1 MSSRTCRN
9 SKGVIFAALLLGTT
23 SIVPL
28 FSLSS
33 VEAKSLSLPKP
44 TTTLAQFGG
53 RIVPSGT
60 QIPVKYGKEKILV
73 TKDETTPITL
83 KVAVNIRN
91 RNRDI
96 LIPEGSEIKGKIQ
109 PAETNSKEGQ
119 RFVAE
124 SIVVNYRGQKRDL
137 PINASSRI
145 ITRTETIEEG
155 TDVSSI
161 LQGAAIGAAAATV
174 LAAVTGDGS
183 IDIEEIL
190 GGAGLGALTGW
201 LIGGEDE
208 AELISINPE
217 DDLTLTLRS
226 DLALR

>member
-1 MSSRTCRN
+1 MYSRACRN
-9 SKGVIFAALLLGTT
+9 SKGVIFAALLLGAT
-23 SIVPL
+23 SIAPL

-33 VEAKSLSLPKP
+33 AEAKPVSLPKP
-44 TTTLAQFGG
+44 TLTIAQF
-53 RIVPSGT
+53 RRVVPSGT
-60 QIPVKYGKEKILV
+60 QIPVTFEKDKILV
-73 TKDETTPITL
+73 AKDETAPVTL

-96 LIPEGSEIKGKIQ
+96 LIPEGSEIKGKLQ
-109 PAETNSKEGQ
+109 PAEANSKEGS

-124 SIVVNYRGQKRDL
+124 KIIINQNGQKREIT
-137 PINASSRI
+137 INASSRI
-145 ITRTETIEEG
+145 VTRTETIDEG

-183 IDIEEIL
+183 IDVEEIL

>member
-1 MSSRTCRN
+1 MYSRACRN
-9 SKGVIFAALLLGTT
+9 SRGVIFAALLLGAT
-23 SIVPL
+23 SIAPL

-33 VEAKSLSLPKP
+33 AEAKLVSLPKP
-44 TTTLAQFGG
+44 TLTIAQF
-53 RIVPSGT
+53 RRVVPSGT
-60 QIPVKYGKEKILV
+60 QIPVTFEKDRILV
-73 TKDETTPITL
+73 AKDETAPVTL
-83 KVAVNIRN
+83 RVAVNIRN

-96 LIPEGSEIKGKIQ
+96 LIPEGSEIKGKLQ
-109 PAETNSKEGQ
+109 PAETNSKEGS

-124 SIVVNYRGQKRDL
+124 KIILNQNGQKREIA
-137 PINASSRI
+137 INASSRI
-145 ITRTETIEEG
+145 VTRTETIDEG
-155 TDVSSI
+155 TDVDSI

-183 IDIEEIL
+183 IDVEEIL

-208 AELISINPE
+208 TELISINPE

>member
-9 SKGVIFAALLLGTT
+9 SQGVIFAALLLSAT

-33 VEAKSLSLPKP
+33 AEAKPLSLPRS
-44 TTTLAQFGG
+44 TYTIAQF
-53 RIVPSGT
+53 RRVVPNGT
-60 QIPVKYGKEKILV
+60 QIPVTYEKDKILLA
-73 TKDETTPITL
+73 KDETVPVTL
-83 KVAVNIRN
+83 RVAVNIRN

-96 LIPEGSEIKGKIQ
+96 LIPEGSEIRGKLQ
-109 PAETNSKEGQ
+109 PAETNSKEGS

-124 SIVVNYRGQKRDL
+124 KMVISQNGQKREIS
-137 PINASSRI
+137 INASSRI
-145 ITRTETIEEG
+145 ITRTETIDEG

-174 LAAVTGDGS
+174 LAAVTGDSS
-183 IDIEEIL
+183 IDVEEVL
-190 GGAGLGALTGW
+190 GGAGLGALAGW
-201 LIGGEDE
+201 LIGGDSE